1 MKNQMNHYNPR
12 KSIISTSIVLLL
24 FVFVLFNYGY
34 AGAVNNTNYI
44 KNHNQIGD
52 RISYVIKYNAGGGF
66 IGRHDYIL
74 YNSTT
79 NHLISNYITN
89 TSHYDSVPSNALFDL
104 QLTDAQQKNLS
115 KLVMEGHLFNTSF
128 NNNKPQCCDISYYG
142 LEVILINKLNSA
154 SWRSGNTW
162 DDTNYKK
169 IPAIVTTIVDTLNQF
184 TANSKL
190 LFSESKIK
198 DN

>member
-1 MKNQMNHYNPR
+1 MKNHMNHYTLR
-12 KSIISTSIVLLL
+12 KSIISTSVVLLL
-24 FVFVLFNYGY
+24 LAFVLFNYGY
-34 AGAVNNTNYI
+34 VGAVNNTNYI
-44 KNHNQIGD
+44 KNHNQIRD

-66 IGRHDYIL
+66 SGRHDYIL

-89 TSHYDSVPSNALFDL
+89 VSHYDSGQNNALFGL

-128 NNNKPQCCDISYYG
+128 NNNKPPCCDIGYYG
-142 LEVILINKLNSA
+142 LEVILINKSNSV
-154 SWRSGNTW
+154 SWTSGNTW

-169 IPAIVTTIVDTLNQF
+169 LPAIVTTIVDTLNQF

-190 LFSESKIK
+190 LFSESKK
-198 DN
+198 

>member
-12 KSIISTSIVLLL
+12 KSIISTTIVLFL
-24 FVFVLFNYGY
+24 FAFILFNFGY
-34 AGAVNNTNYI
+34 VGAVNNTNYI

-89 TSHYDSVPSNALFDL
+89 VSHNDSGQSNALFDL
-104 QLTDAQQKNLS
+104 QLTDAQQKYLS

-128 NNNKPQCCDISYYG
+128 NNNKPPCCDIGYYG
-142 LEVILINKLNSA
+142 LEVILINKLTSA
-154 SWRSGNTW
+154 SWTSGNTW
-162 DDTNYKK
+162 DDTSYKK
-169 IPAIVTTIVDTLNQF
+169 LPAIITTIVDTLNQF
-184 TANSKL
+184 TENSKF

-198 DN
+198 NN